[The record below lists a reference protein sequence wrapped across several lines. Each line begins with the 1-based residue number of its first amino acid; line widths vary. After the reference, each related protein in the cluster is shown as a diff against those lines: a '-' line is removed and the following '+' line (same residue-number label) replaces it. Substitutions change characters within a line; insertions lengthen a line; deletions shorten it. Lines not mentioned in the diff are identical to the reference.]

1 MPLPSIVLLV
11 MEAPRSLNE
20 EEGGIPCKAEP
31 FSFSSEVAWE
41 VTSMS
46 QHY

>member
-1 MPLPSIVLLV
+1 
-11 MEAPRSLNE
+11 METSGSLDE
-20 EEGGIPCKAEP
+20 GEGGIPCKAGP
-31 FSFSSEVAWE
+31 FSFSSEVASE